1 MGLSDPNRGI
11 SLRFPRFIKIRD
23 DKGVYDATSAQQVK
37 DMYEKQQSV
46 ISGNG
51 NGNSGGIEMNNL
63 FLLFFQVVLMMILN
77 IDQMRLEE
85 MGRDIFL
92 LIKSILFITIA
103 Q

>member
-63 FLLFFQVVLMMILN
+63 FLLFFSGGA
-77 IDQMRLEE
+77 DDDFEY
-85 MGRDIFL
+85 
-92 LIKSILFITIA
+92 
-103 Q
+103 